1 MKKRKGLEPP
11 PADEPGQGDLF
22 GTSLLP
28 PLRPAP
34 AKAASGGKPPA
45 APPPPH
51 TAPV

>member
-1 MKKRKGLEPP
+1 MKKRKGMEPP

-45 APPPPH
+45 APP
-51 TAPV
+51 TA